1 MTLATD
7 TRQSWS
13 QFLEYVKKHCSATAY
28 GNWLAPIKLTD
39 ATEDT
44 VTLEVPNIF
53 VKEYLLSNYKKDLCA
68 FFPVDK
74 IGEPS
79 IKFVIAPPTPQKA
92 STPKPTPDSIKPQP
106 THAPRDYVVDL
117 NPNYIFDNF
126 IEGPSNQFVKSA
138 AWGIAQ
144 HPGQS
149 YSPLFIFGGVG
160 LGKTHVLHS
169 VGHHVRKHH
178 PKLKVQCI
186 TTEQFIND
194 LVDSLRNKSVDKMKR
209 YYRNEIDVL
218 LIDDI
223 QFLENRLNFEEE
235 ISNTIEALI
244 NQKKQIIITSDKP
257 PSQLKLSER
266 LTARMEWGLVAHM
279 GVPELETRVAILQ
292 YKAQMKGLDIPQN
305 IAFYIAEHIYNNVR
319 QLEGAI
325 NKLSAH
331 SRLLNLEIT
340 EDMVER
346 ALREMF
352 QAPHQEKI
360 SVEQILKSV
369 ASVFDVRIND
379 LKGSTRTKEIALP
392 RQVAM
397 YLACKL
403 INESLQMLGASFGK
417 THSTLLHARKSIEQK
432 IQKDDHLRRRVDM
445 VERNIAASAA

>member
-1 MTLATD
+1 MTLASD

-28 GNWLAPIKLTD
+28 GNWLAPIKLGE
-39 ATEDT
+39 ANKGS
-44 VTLEVPNIF
+44 VSLVVPNVF
-53 VKEYLLSNYKKDLCA
+53 VQEYLLSNYKKELTA

-74 IGEPS
+74 TGEPLIQFIVEQPKREQKEQ
-79 IKFVIAPPTPQKA
+79 IKAVPERVAPQGEHLA
-92 STPKPTPDSIKPQP
+92 
-106 THAPRDYVVDL
+106 REYLVDL

-126 IEGPSNQFVKSA
+126 IEGSSNQFVKSA
-138 AWGIAQ
+138 AWGVAQ
-144 HPGQS
+144 HPGET

-160 LGKTHVLHS
+160 LGKTHILHS
-169 VGHHVRKHH
+169 VGHYIREHSPR
-178 PKLKVQCI
+178 LKVQCI

-209 YYRNEIDVL
+209 FYRNEIDVL

-223 QFLENRLNFEEE
+223 QFLQNRLNFEEE
-235 ISNTIEALI
+235 ICNTIEALI

-292 YKAQMKGLDIPQN
+292 YKARIKGLDIPQN

-331 SRLLNLEIT
+331 TTMLNVDIT
-340 EDMVER
+340 KEMVEH

-352 QAPHQEKI
+352 QTPTHEKI

-369 ASVFDVRIND
+369 ASVFDVRISD
-379 LKGSTRTKEIALP
+379 LRSSTRTKEVALP

-417 THSTLLHARKSIEQK
+417 THSTLVHAKKSIEQK
-432 IQKDDHLRRRVDM
+432 LQKDEQLRRRVDM

>member
-28 GNWLAPIKLTD
+28 GNWLAPIKLTE
-39 ATEDT
+39 ATEES

-53 VKEYLLSNYKKDLCA
+53 VKEYLVSNYKKDLCA

-74 IGEPS
+74 SGEPC
-79 IKFVIAPPTPQKA
+79 IKVIIAPPLPEKVSEPT
-92 STPKPTPDSIKPQP
+92 PTPDIIKPQP
-106 THAPRDYVVDL
+106 THAPRDYIVDL
-117 NPNYIFDNF
+117 NPNYVFDNF
-126 IEGPSNQFVKSA
+126 IEGPANQFVKSA
-138 AWGIAQ
+138 AWGVAQ
-144 HPGQS
+144 HPGQT

-160 LGKTHVLHS
+160 LGKTHMLHS

-178 PKLKVQCI
+178 PRLKVQCI

-279 GVPELETRVAILQ
+279 GIPELETRVAILQ
-292 YKAQMKGLDIPQN
+292 YKAQMKGMDIPQN

-331 SRLLNLEIT
+331 SRLLNLEIS

-369 ASVFDVRIND
+369 ASVFDVRITD
-379 LKGSTRTKEIALP
+379 LRGSIRTKQIALP

-417 THSTLLHARKSIEQK
+417 THSTLLHAKKSIEQK
-432 IQKDDHLRRRVDM
+432 IQKDDHLRRQVNM
-445 VERNIAASAA
+445 VERNISASAA

>member
-7 TRQSWS
+7 TRQSWL

-28 GNWLAPIKLTD
+28 GNWLAPIKLTEAND
-39 ATEDT
+39 EAI
-44 VTLEVPNIF
+44 TLEVPNIF
-53 VKEYLLSNYKKDLCA
+53 VKEYLLSNYKEDLCA
-68 FFPVDK
+68 FVPVDK
-74 IGEPS
+74 SGEPC
-79 IKFVIAPPTPQKA
+79 ITFVVAPPTSQKI
-92 STPKPTPDSIKPQP
+92 SISKSYPNEVKLQP
-106 THAPRDYVVDL
+106 SETSKDYYTDL

-126 IEGPSNQFVKSA
+126 IEGPANQFVKSA
-138 AWGIAQ
+138 AWGVAQ
-144 HPGQS
+144 HPGES

-169 VGHHVRKHH
+169 VGHHVRKHR

-209 YYRNEIDVL
+209 FYRNEIDVL

-292 YKAQMKGLDIPQN
+292 YKAQMKGLEISQN

-331 SRLLNLEIT
+331 SRLLNLAIT
-340 EDMVER
+340 EEMVER

-352 QAPHQEKI
+352 QSPHQDKI

-432 IQKDDHLRRRVDM
+432 IQKDERLRRQVDM
-445 VERNIAASAA
+445 VERNLAASA